1 MTREAY
7 EAMIA
12 DHVEFHID
20 DTKTLN
26 YITKRM
32 NKYLKEEYEP
42 ATGKDKGIKEL
53 CNVLLAYSDAIDDA
67 AMKELDV
74 HEEGFGNIVYDV
86 MRELVGKE

>member
-12 DHVEFHID
+12 VHVEFHIPD
-20 DTKTLN
+20 SKTLN
-26 YITKRM
+26 YITKQM
-32 NKYLKEEYEP
+32 NKYLKEDYPP

-67 AMKELDV
+67 YAEELEVSDDD
-74 HEEGFGNIVYDV
+74 FGNIVYDV
-86 MRELVGKE
+86 MMELVGKE

>member
-12 DHVEFHID
+12 DHVEFHIPD
-20 DTKTLN
+20 SKTLN
-26 YITKRM
+26 YITKQM
-32 NKYLKEEYEP
+32 NKYLKEENEP

-67 AMKELDV
+67 YAEELEVCDDD
-74 HEEGFGNIVYDV
+74 FGNIVYDV
-86 MRELVGKE
+86 MMELVGKE